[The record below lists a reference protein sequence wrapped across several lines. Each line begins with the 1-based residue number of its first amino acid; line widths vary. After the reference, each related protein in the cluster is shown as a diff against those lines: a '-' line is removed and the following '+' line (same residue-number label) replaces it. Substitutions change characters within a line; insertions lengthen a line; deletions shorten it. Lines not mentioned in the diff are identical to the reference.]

1 MIKTP
6 CRRALIHAGVY
17 FVGRELTVSDLQDLS
32 ALAALLALPA
42 LPDHE
47 PKVAFGK
54 ERRLLAHQMNLYCL
68 DCT

>member
-17 FVGRELTVSDLQDLS
+17 FVGRELTVSNLQDLS
-32 ALAALLALPA
+32 VLPA

-47 PKVAFGK
+47 LTAANWQD
-54 ERRLLAHQMNLYCL
+54 LLALPGREPKAAT
-68 DCT
+68 D